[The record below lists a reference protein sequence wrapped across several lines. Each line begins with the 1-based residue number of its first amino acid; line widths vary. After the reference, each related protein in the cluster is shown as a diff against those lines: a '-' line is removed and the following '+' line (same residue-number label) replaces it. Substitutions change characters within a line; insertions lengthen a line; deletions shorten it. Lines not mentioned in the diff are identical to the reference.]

1 MCYIIYMNKEDNMDL
16 KKLTH
21 KELVNLWVS
30 AQGDVTVPP
39 NSDVDRGGDK
49 ELVNRCF
56 TELCNRAVV
65 RHPKEKANR

>member
-1 MCYIIYMNKEDNMDL
+1 VLYYRKKEIINMEL
-16 KKLTH
+16 TKLTH

-39 NSDVDRGGDK
+39 NSSVDRGDDK
-49 ELVNRCF
+49 ELVKRCF

-65 RHPKEKANR
+65 KHPKEKVNR